1 MSPLLLLSVYSI
13 YVFGF
18 ISKIFGYSCQFGYM
32 HPAAVPIYEAEI
44 SWDCAD
50 RYMKYADKALN
61 GDNIKFAINSIL
73 VFDERQSES
82 GTKTAIVQGGIGFN
96 YTTLRLSCAQF
107 ADAEPRSAKVTVLIY
122 GLPIEQ

>member
-1 MSPLLLLSVYSI
+1 MSPLVLLSVYGI

-18 ISKIFGYSCQFGYM
+18 ISNIFGYSCQFGYM

-44 SWDCAD
+44 SWDCAV
-50 RYMKYADKALN
+50 RYMKYADNALS
-61 GDNIKFAINSIL
+61 GDSIKFTINLIL
-73 VFDERQSES
+73 VFDESQPES
-82 GTKTAIVQGGIGFN
+82 TIKAAIVQGGIGFN

-107 ADAEPRSAKVTVLIY
+107 ADAESRSAKVTVLIY

>member
-1 MSPLLLLSVYSI
+1 MSPLLLLSVCGI

-44 SWDCAD
+44 GWNCAD
-50 RYMKYADKALN
+50 RYMKYADKAMD
-61 GDNIKFAINSIL
+61 GDSIKFTINLIL
-73 VFDERQSES
+73 VFDESQSDS
-82 GTKTAIVQGGIGFN
+82 TTKTDIVQGGIGFN

-107 ADAEPRSAKVTVLIY
+107 ADAEPRNAKVTVLIY